1 MALWKQLLISAG
13 VLAASVSIYALI
25 SFGPVFFNGSS
36 ASAGLPSGGGRPPP
50 LVVLAT
56 VGADNA
62 DSTVRSI
69 GTAQAIERTTLY
81 GESAGRVEWVG
92 AVAGEHVQEGDVI
105 LKLDDRIQQFAL
117 DRAHLAVSDAEEALE
132 RYQTLAASNTVSD
145 VALRDAALELEKAR
159 LDVRE
164 AEDALARRSVHAPFT
179 GDIGLIDVGIGDYVT
194 TSTSVATLDDR
205 STILIDFRIP
215 ERFANQVEIGQ
226 PMSVS
231 TPALPGLSMTGEI
244 SGLDSRVDTISRTLT
259 VQGTVENA
267 NDLIRPGMSFEV
279 SLAFAGSA
287 YASVPSPAVQWDSSG
302 AYVMKTDGNLAS
314 RVPVEIVSRQDGRI
328 LIRGDIIEGDEI
340 VSEGIDALRPGQPFR
355 TPQDSMVSI
364 PSKDVAH
371 G

>member
-1 MALWKQLLISAG
+1 MAFWKQLLISAG
-13 VLAASVSIYALI
+13 VLAVSASVYALV
-25 SFGPVFFNGSS
+25 SFGPTFLNGSS

-56 VGADNA
+56 VGSDNA
-62 DSTVRSI
+62 DSTVRSV

-81 GESAGRVEWVG
+81 PESAGRIEWVG
-92 AVAGEHVQEGDVI
+92 AVAGQRVHKGDVI
-105 LKLDDRIQQFAL
+105 LRLDDRIQQFAL
-117 DRAHLAVSDAEEALE
+117 DRARLAVSDAEDAVE
-132 RYQTLAASNTVSD
+132 RYRTLAASNTVSD
-145 VALRDAALELEKAR
+145 VALRDALLELEKAR

-164 AEDALARRSVHAPFT
+164 TEDALARRSVLAPFT

-194 TSTSVATLDDR
+194 TATSVATLDDR

-215 ERFANQVEIGQ
+215 ERFANLVETGQ
-226 PMSVS
+226 PMSVA
-231 TPALPGLSMTGEI
+231 TPALPGLSMVGEI
-244 SGLDSRVDTISRTLT
+244 AGLDSRVDSVSRTLA
-259 VQGTVENA
+259 VQGTIAND

-279 SLAFAGSA
+279 SLAFAGNS

-302 AYVMKTDGNLAS
+302 PYIMKTDGNLAS

-328 LIRGDIIEGDEI
+328 LIRGDVAVGDEI

-355 TPQDSMVSI
+355 TPQETMAAI
-364 PSKDVAH
+364 PSERATH